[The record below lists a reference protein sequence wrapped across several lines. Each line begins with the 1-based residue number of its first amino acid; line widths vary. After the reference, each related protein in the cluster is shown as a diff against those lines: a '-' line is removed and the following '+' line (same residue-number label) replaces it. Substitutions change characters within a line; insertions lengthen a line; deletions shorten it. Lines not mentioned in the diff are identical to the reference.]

1 MCLEAHDDHIDL
13 LYLTDSEVSLH
24 DIHMWIDGGAKLNL
38 SQSSDADVLKVI
50 TLKLQ
55 RRVETG
61 ATTLVIK
68 VKDHRGDPLN
78 EEADI
83 RAELDRLK
91 EYKETIWND
100 SSDRNVYQ

>member
-1 MCLEAHDDHIDL
+1 M
-13 LYLTDSEVSLH
+13 
-24 DIHMWIDGGAKLNL
+24 NL
-38 SQSSDADVLKVI
+38 SKLPDVDVLKSIV
-50 TLKLQ
+50 LKLQ